1 LGRLILF
8 ICTNCRKVVYPSKK
22 PNIKNVIVSI
32 IRCYKVPL
40 TANIEQ
46 PALQRARGAVDLVVK
61 AGKLE
66 RFYQSGS
73 AKMFLPKT
81 YAQTIEAVL
90 VNTAGGLTG
99 GDEFGVRLGAEGD
112 THLTVSTQTAERVY
126 RALGSQN
133 AEMRVNM
140 SVTGT
145 ATLHWLPQ
153 ETILFDGA
161 GFARQLD
168 VHMVEGASF
177 LASEMMVFG
186 RTAMQETVR
195 QGSVRDQWRIW
206 CDGRL
211 IHAEAFRLDGQI
223 VQKRHQK
230 ASAAGNVCFATTLY
244 VSRDAE
250 AKADAVRGFFNRF
263 ADVQTAV
270 SAWQGKLVIRCL
282 CNDTARLKKLLAQFI
297 EQFRQIA
304 NPRVWN

>member
-1 LGRLILF
+1 M
-8 ICTNCRKVVYPSKK
+8 
-22 PNIKNVIVSI
+22 
-32 IRCYKVPL
+32 PL

-73 AKMFLPKT
+73 AKIFLPKT
-81 YAQTIEAVL
+81 YAPTIEAVL

-99 GDEFGVRLGAEGD
+99 GDEFGVRLGAEDD

-126 RALGSQN
+126 CALGPQN

-140 SVTGT
+140 TVTGT

-161 GFARQLD
+161 RFARNLD
-168 VHMVEGASF
+168 VHMDEGASF

-206 CDGRL
+206 SDGRL
-211 IHAEAFRLDGQI
+211 IHAEAFRLDGEI
-223 VQKRHQK
+223 FQKLQQK
-230 ASAAGNVCFATTLY
+230 ASLAGNVCFATTLY

-270 SAWQGKLVIRCL
+270 SAWQGKLVIRSL

>member
-1 LGRLILF
+1 M
-8 ICTNCRKVVYPSKK
+8 
-22 PNIKNVIVSI
+22 
-32 IRCYKVPL
+32 VPL

-46 PALQRARGAVDLVVK
+46 SSLQRARGAVDLVLK

-73 AKMFLPKT
+73 AKIFLPKT
-81 YAQTIEAVL
+81 YARTIEAVL

-99 GDEFGVRLGAEGD
+99 GDEFGVRLAADGD

-140 SVTGT
+140 TLTGI
-145 ATLHWLPQ
+145 AALHWLPQ

-161 GFARQLD
+161 GFARQLE
-168 VHMVEGASF
+168 VQMVEGASF
-177 LASEMMVFG
+177 LGSEMMVFG

-195 QGSVRDQWRIW
+195 QGSVRDKWRIW

-282 CNDTARLKKLLAQFI
+282 CSDTARLKKLLAQFI

>member
-1 LGRLILF
+1 MQAI
-8 ICTNCRKVVYPSKK
+8 TK
-22 PNIKNVIVSI
+22 
-32 IRCYKVPL
+32 
-40 TANIEQ
+40 TEQ
-46 PALQRARGAVDLVVK
+46 TDLQRARGAIDLVITD
-61 AGKLE
+61 GKLE

-73 AKMFLPKT
+73 AKIFLPKT
-81 YAQTIEAVL
+81 YARTIEAVL

-99 GDEFGVRLGAEGD
+99 GDEFGVKLGAEGN

-126 RALGSQN
+126 RALGPKN

-140 SVTGT
+140 TVTGA

-153 ETILFDGA
+153 EMIFFDGA
-161 GFARQLD
+161 RFARHLD
-168 VHMVEGASF
+168 IQMDEGASF
-177 LASEMMVFG
+177 FASEMMVFG

-211 IHAEAFRLDGQI
+211 IHAEAFRLDGEI
-223 VQKRHQK
+223 VRKLHYK
-230 ASAAGNVCFATTLY
+230 ASVAGNVCFATTLY
-244 VSRDAE
+244 VSHDAE

-270 SAWQGKLVIRCL
+270 SAWQGKLVIRSL

>member
-1 LGRLILF
+1 MNW
-8 ICTNCRKVVYPSKK
+8 CS
-22 PNIKNVIVSI
+22 
-32 IRCYKVPL
+32 KVPV

-46 PALQRARGAVDLVVK
+46 PALQRARGAVDLVLK

-73 AKMFLPKT
+73 AKIFLPKT

-99 GDEFGVRLGAEGD
+99 GDEFGVRLRAEGD

-140 SVTGT
+140 TVTGT
-145 ATLHWLPQ
+145 ASLHWLPQ

-168 VHMVEGASF
+168 VQMVEGASF
-177 LASEMMVFG
+177 LGSEMMVFG

-195 QGSVRDQWRIW
+195 QGSVRDKWRIW

-223 VQKRHQK
+223 VQKRRQK
-230 ASAAGNVCFATTLY
+230 ASAAGNVCFATTIY
-244 VSRDAE
+244 ISCDAE
-250 AKADAVRGFFNRF
+250 AKVDAVRGFFDRF

-270 SAWQGKLVIRCL
+270 SAWQGKLVIRNL
-282 CNDTARLKKLLAQFI
+282 STNTARLKKLLAQFI

>member
-1 LGRLILF
+1 MS
-8 ICTNCRKVVYPSKK
+8 V
-22 PNIKNVIVSI
+22 
-32 IRCYKVPL
+32 
-40 TANIEQ
+40 TANIER
-46 PALQRARGAVDLVVK
+46 PALQRARGAVDLVLK
-61 AGKLE
+61 DGKLE

-73 AKMFLPKT
+73 AKIFLPKT
-81 YAQTIEAVL
+81 YARTIEAVL

-99 GDEFGVRLGAEGD
+99 GDEFGVRLRAEGD
-112 THLTVSTQTAERVY
+112 THLTVSTQTAERIY
-126 RALGSQN
+126 RALGPKN
-133 AEMRVNM
+133 AEMRVDM
-140 SVTGT
+140 TVTSA

-161 GFARQLD
+161 EFARHLD
-168 VHMVEGASF
+168 VQMDEGASF

-195 QGSVRDQWRIW
+195 QGSVRDQWRIR

-211 IHAEAFRLDGQI
+211 IHAEALRLDGEI
-223 VQKRHQK
+223 FQKLHHK
-230 ASAAGNVCFATTLY
+230 ASAAGNVCFATTIY

-250 AKADAVRGFFNRF
+250 VKVDAVRGFFNRF

-270 SAWQGKLVIRCL
+270 SAWQGKLVIRSL

>member
-1 LGRLILF
+1 MQTI
-8 ICTNCRKVVYPSKK
+8 TK
-22 PNIKNVIVSI
+22 
-32 IRCYKVPL
+32 
-40 TANIEQ
+40 TEQ
-46 PALQRARGAVDLVVK
+46 PVLQRARGAVDLVVK
-61 AGKLE
+61 DGKLE

-73 AKMFLPKT
+73 AKIFLPKT
-81 YAQTIEAVL
+81 YARTIEAVL

-99 GDEFGVRLGAEGD
+99 GDEFGVRLAAEGD

-140 SVTGT
+140 TVTGT

-161 GFARQLD
+161 GFVRQLD
-168 VHMVEGASF
+168 VQMDEGASF

-186 RTAMQETVR
+186 RTAMHETVR
-195 QGSVRDQWRIW
+195 QGNISDQWRISR
-206 CDGRL
+206 DGRL
-211 IHAEAFRLDGQI
+211 IHAEALRLDGHIDEKLLQP
-223 VQKRHQK
+223 
-230 ASAAGNVCFATTLY
+230 ASADGGVCVATTLY

-250 AKADAVRGFFNRF
+250 AKADAVRSFFKNHD
-263 ADVQTAV
+263 DVQTAV